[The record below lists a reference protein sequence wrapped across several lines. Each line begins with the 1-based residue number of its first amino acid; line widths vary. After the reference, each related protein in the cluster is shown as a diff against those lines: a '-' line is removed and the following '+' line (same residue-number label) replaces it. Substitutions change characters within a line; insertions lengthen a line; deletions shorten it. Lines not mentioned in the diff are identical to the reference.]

1 MRCPRLTGGH
11 ASVFVN
17 CRELI
22 IIGSKP
28 AQRRNILT
36 GTIFPYGN
44 HAKLNL
50 VTCLGKGDLLG
61 FNTKMLQS
69 VERFRL
75 WGTRCNPLRQQPIL
89 PTLLGKPLAAFVLVF
104 VRGLEQDQ
112 ALVDHIEIDPRALL

>member
-1 MRCPRLTGGH
+1 MRCPRFTGGH

-22 IIGSKP
+22 IIGSKS

-36 GTIFPYGN
+36 GTIFPNGN
-44 HAKLNL
+44 NAKLNL

-61 FNTKMLQS
+61 FNMKMLLS
-69 VERFRL
+69 VERFRFC
-75 WGTRCNPLRQQPIL
+75 GTRCNPLRQQPIL
-89 PTLLGKPLAAFVLVF
+89 PTFLGKPLAAFVLGF

-112 ALVDHIEIDPRALL
+112 ALVDQIEIDPRALL